1 MLVFLLL
8 KSHHWILTEMTGNYL
23 ENCSPVLG
31 SIAKG
36 NRYWA
41 SYWFWFGFKASTSVW
56 APWGSA
62 PAFEI
67 HFSAVSCVFACS
79 RSHSPALGV
88 HSFSGVQ
95 RFNFSGSAQSPRRH
109 SITHSPNSTS
119 SDSFL
124 VPETEPIVPE
134 LCIDH
139 LWTET
144 VTNMRLGAC
153 AGMWEVPEFRC
164 GRGGGGIKWQLSL
177 PPWRRFMGLYFLI
190 PF

>member
-1 MLVFLLL
+1 MFL
-8 KSHHWILTEMTGNYL
+8 KSLPVYDLPGILYL
-23 ENCSPVLG
+23 ILKIHSSVV
-31 SIAKG
+31 
-36 NRYWA
+36 
-41 SYWFWFGFKASTSVW
+41 SY
-56 APWGSA
+56 
-62 PAFEI
+62 
-67 HFSAVSCVFACS
+67 VFACS

-95 RFNFSGSAQSPRRH
+95 RFNFSSNAQSPKRH

-124 VPETEPIVPE
+124 IPETEPIIPE

-153 AGMWEVPEFRC
+153 V
-164 GRGGGGIKWQLSL
+164 GI
-177 PPWRRFMGLYFLI
+177 
-190 PF
+190 